1 MELFAEC
8 RVNHVQLSVHI
19 LILTACSSGQFQ
31 RKLRQNRF
39 YLNVFRVWGTRVL
52 RPSFRFLFYY
62 SEGPSWK
69 IQLQKQNFL
78 FSKLSENKTFTKWL
92 SSFKYRAMLAL
103 FASREIFLFLFLN
116 TGSHFVGLTG
126 LGPGWPPTYRYPP
139 ASSSSRLGLK
149 ACVTRTSLLQFS

>member
-1 MELFAEC
+1 M
-8 RVNHVQLSVHI
+8 
-19 LILTACSSGQFQ
+19 
-31 RKLRQNRF
+31 
-39 YLNVFRVWGTRVL
+39 WGTRVL

-78 FSKLSENKTFTKWL
+78 FSKLSENKTFMKWL

-103 FASREIFLFLFLN
+103 FASREIFLFFFLN

-149 ACVTRTSLLQFS
+149 AVSLELAYYSFPTHAITKDLAKLMLTRELLF